1 MKFNKGS
8 IFWVESFDVGF
19 GKDRDLGCFDLVL
32 KHLGPS
38 HWFNQTVIDTK
49 IQLHLWRENC
59 FHCFLLNGS
68 KLVIRVTMVFFL
80 TNIILIST
88 DLSIFTNPK
97 MKIIGFV
104 LHLFLIKFPNPPPLT
119 NLIVT
124 FASSTRNWMVWKG
137 ISRKA
142 SKSFWILPR
151 SRLKKD
157 LSVNESINS
166 DNFITVQSLAYLIRL
181 LEGEYISIIL
191 YNTI

>member
-8 IFWVESFDVGF
+8 IFWVESFDVRF
-19 GKDRDLGCFDLVL
+19 GEDRDLGCFDLVL
-32 KHLGPS
+32 KHLEPS
-38 HWFNQTVIDTK
+38 HCFNQTLIYKT

-80 TNIILIST
+80 TNIILMST
-88 DLSIFTNPK
+88 DLSFFANQW
-97 MKIIGFV
+97 MKRIGFV
-104 LHLFLIKFPNPPPLT
+104 LHLFLIRFPKPHQLT

-124 FASSTRNWMVWKG
+124 LASSTRNWIVWKG

-151 SRLKKD
+151 SRLKKKTYP
-157 LSVNESINS
+157 SVYQSTPSIWWLWFCLF
-166 DNFITVQSLAYLIRL
+166 DI
-181 LEGEYISIIL
+181 
-191 YNTI
+191 